1 MANVAQGGKLN
12 VGPVRT
18 SRVVGVRGSI
28 FAPPRVSDGGS
39 SAWPSPSPNMKTD
52 DAGGASLLARILNAG
67 ADNESSVAPPSS
79 SPGSALV
86 RALTQGFGGAQKN
99 GTNSSYKFGPDVK
112 RSTTISGM
120 SDDGTTSGI
129 SMPTS
134 QPGQPA
140 RRAIDVLM
148 LKLGLSPGPQKQAD
162 YEVNSQMAGR
172 SQVPTAEDESPD
184 TLTGAGASL
193 IGNRGSNV

>member
-28 FAPPRVSDGGS
+28 FAPPSVSDGGS
-39 SAWPSPSPNMKTD
+39 SAWPSPSPNIKTD

-86 RALTQGFGGAQKN
+86 RALTQGFGGAQKD

-112 RSTTISGM
+112 RSTVDSNFP
-120 SDDGTTSGI
+120 DDTSNV
-129 SMPTS
+129 SMP
-134 QPGQPA
+134 QARPGQPA
-140 RRAIDVLM
+140 RRAIDLLM
-148 LKLGLSPGPQKQAD
+148 FKLGLSPGPQKQSD